1 VETGAKKGSLSASH
15 SQAWTVDICQRTLHT
30 SLSVEMV
37 ISDADVLT
45 VRDVVGPEASDA
57 LIRGAR
63 LPLPATSITLTT
75 VS

>member
-1 VETGAKKGSLSASH
+1 MAF
-15 SQAWTVDICQRTLHT
+15 
-30 SLSVEMV
+30 
-37 ISDADVLT
+37 SDADVQL

-63 LPLPATSITLTT
+63 LPLPAASINLKA